1 MVEEWVSIWKLLSLL
16 FFVVLFF
23 FLFYTLIERV
33 LTKIEFKRNLRLAK
47 DQLFSDIFK
56 NDDVNISE
64 FLNMDDVS
72 TVEVEVRQKLKDL
85 KKDIFCDISKYN
97 LKDLQKRVNTSSVER
112 EKKINK
118 LVLSKYK
125 DAIKSLNNKILYLK
139 TDLDAFKSVASDLVN
154 RSNNTTKETANYMY
168 TESRNN
174 HVRLNS
180 SMTDIEKSL
189 ENKIDYIFK
198 DKDAHMHKYIDYI
211 VKNNDK
217 ITEEKTKMLITL
229 QEKNESFM
237 KESINNIHKV
247 LKDRDS
253 TMEGKNEFIL
263 EQKTKISELEQK
275 MFIQTD
281 FIENKLKQYSLDR
294 EYLDNYIDTINKQSN
309 SQLTKNNILIA
320 LMVLLFGITI
330 TLLILILTK
339 SPVIYSL

>member
-1 MVEEWVSIWKLLSLL
+1 L
-16 FFVVLFF
+16 
-23 FLFYTLIERV
+23 
-33 LTKIEFKRNLRLAK
+33 EFKRNLRLAK

-56 NDDVNISE
+56 NNDVNISE
-64 FLNMDDVS
+64 FLDMDDAS
-72 TVEVEVRQKLKDL
+72 TIEVEVRKKLKEL
-85 KKDIFCDISKYN
+85 KKDIFCDISKYSLN
-97 LKDLQKRVNTSSVER
+97 DLQKRVNTNSVEK

-118 LVLSKYK
+118 IVLGKYK

-139 TDLDAFKSVASDLVN
+139 NDLDAFKSVSSDFVN
-154 RSNNTTKETANYMY
+154 RSHSVTKETTDHIYNQSKTNY
-168 TESRNN
+168 
-174 HVRLNS
+174 VRLNS

-211 VKNNDK
+211 VKNDDK
-217 ITEEKTKMLITL
+217 ITEEKTKMLMTL

-237 KESINNIHKV
+237 KESIKNVHQV
-247 LKDRDS
+247 LKDRDN

-275 MFIQTD
+275 MFMHND

-294 EYLDNYIDTINKQSN
+294 GYLDNYINSIKKQSDA
-309 SQLTKNNILIA
+309 QWFKNNILIA
-320 LMVLLFGITI
+320 FMVLLFGVTI